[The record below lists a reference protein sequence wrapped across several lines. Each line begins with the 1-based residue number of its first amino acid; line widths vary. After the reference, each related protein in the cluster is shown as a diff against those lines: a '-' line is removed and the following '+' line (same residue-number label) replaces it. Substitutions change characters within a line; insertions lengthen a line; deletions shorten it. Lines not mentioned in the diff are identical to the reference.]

1 MRFFLLLFT
10 CLCLINI
17 VSSQSTILISGYL
30 KDSLTGERLIGAN
43 IYDIISLKGTS
54 SNSFGYYVVKLN
66 KQGIVKLQYSYV
78 GYKPYQISFNTNG
91 DTIISVSL
99 VSNNSLEQ
107 VIVKG
112 EKSREELT
120 EISKITLLPAQV
132 KKLPSFTGEPDLLKA
147 FQLMPGIS
155 QGTEG
160 TSGLYVRGGSPDQ
173 NLFLLDDV
181 PLYNVMHLGGLYSV
195 FDPSALKS
203 VDLYKGGFPARYGGR
218 ISSIMDIRNNDGNI
232 KQYNS
237 EIGLS
242 LLLSKLFIEGPL
254 KKGKASFMFSIRRSN
269 LDLYTFLYNKFLSG
283 QNDNIAYY
291 FYDVNLKLNYI
302 INDRN
307 RVFMAFYKGIDNFYN
322 KYNES
327 QYTSGFDYKGYSGIK
342 WGNTAIS
349 ARWQHIFANQ
359 VTNNLTVA
367 STFYKY
373 ENKNNFKAFNKEQN
387 IGSSSEYSLIS
398 NIHDLI
404 IKSDL
409 QIPINTNHIKTG
421 FEGAF
426 HTFNPSAIHSS
437 YSTSD
442 SLVTNPSNKNVIKA
456 FSGSFYAERVF
467 DLTEKISA
475 NFGFR
480 YNLFYTNSTF
490 FQSPEPRIIINYSFY
505 SAWAIKASYCKMS
518 QNIHLLT
525 NSGTGLPSDLW
536 VPSTQQA
543 HPEKSDQVTIGVT
556 HTTSSNNYKISAEMY
571 YKTLSNLIEYKE
583 GVLVYSSNES
593 WEEKVEKNGKGYA
606 EGIELMI
613 EKQYGRLTGWLSY
626 TLSKTERKFN
636 NIQNGESFP
645 FKYDQRHNFSIV
657 LNYAISEKLSA
668 SAVWQYHTGNAI
680 TLATGKYE
688 ILTQNYYYNG
698 QQQMKEIHIYSKRNA
713 YQMPAYHKLDLGL
726 NYTKTKRRG
735 TAIWNIGIF
744 NAYNHQNAYFLFFKE
759 KNGVTKLYQQSLF
772 PILFNFGYTYK
783 FLNGK

>member
-1 MRFFLLLFT
+1 MRFFLLLFAS
-10 CLCLINI
+10 LGLINI
-17 VSSQSTILISGYL
+17 ASSQSTISISGYL

-43 IYDIISLKGTS
+43 IYDPISLKGTS
-54 SNSFGYYVVKLN
+54 SNSFGYYVLKLN
-66 KQGIVKLQYSYV
+66 KQGIIKLQYSYV
-78 GYKPYQISFNTNG
+78 GYKPHQISFNTNG

-99 VSNNSLEQ
+99 VSNNSLDQ

-132 KKLPSFTGEPDLLKA
+132 KKLPSFTGEPDLLKVC
-147 FQLMPGIS
+147 QLMPGIN

-218 ISSIMDIRNNDGNI
+218 ISSIIDIRNNDGNI

-254 KKGKASFMFSIRRSN
+254 KKGKASFLFSIRRSN
-269 LDLYTFLYNKFLSG
+269 LDLYTFLFNKVLSG
-283 QNDNIAYY
+283 SSDNIAYY

-307 RVFMAFYKGIDNFYN
+307 RVFLAFYKGIDNFYH

-342 WGNTAIS
+342 WGNTALS
-349 ARWQHIFANQ
+349 SRWQHIFANQ

-387 IGSSSEYSLIS
+387 LGSSSDFNLTS
-398 NIHDLI
+398 NIQDII

-409 QIPINTNHIKTG
+409 QIPTTTNDIKLG
-421 FEGAF
+421 IEGAC
-426 HTFNPSAIHSS
+426 HTFNPSAIHYS

-442 SLVTNPSNKNVIKA
+442 TLVTNPTNENEIEA
-456 FSGSFYAERVF
+456 YSGAIYAERIF
-467 DLTEKISA
+467 NLTEKIST
-475 NFGFR
+475 NIGFR
-480 YNLFYTNSTF
+480 FNF
-490 FQSPEPRIIINYSFY
+490 FQTESTSFLSPESRFILNYRFLPS
-505 SAWAIKASYCKMS
+505 WALKASYCNMS

-525 NSGTGLPSDLW
+525 NSGAGLPSDLW
-536 VPSTQQA
+536 VPSTKQA
-543 HPEKSDQVTIGVT
+543 HPEKSNQFTLGLT
-556 HTTSSNNYKISAEMY
+556 HTTLNNYNLSIEAY
-571 YKTLSNLIEYKE
+571 YKTLTNLIEYKE
-583 GVLVYSSNES
+583 GILVYSSNES

-626 TLSKTERKFN
+626 TLSKSERSFR
-636 NIQNGESFP
+636 NIQDGAYFP
-645 FKYDQRHNFSIV
+645 FKYDQRHNFNIV
-657 LNYAISEKLSA
+657 ISFAISEKLSA
-668 SAVWQYHTGNAI
+668 SAVWQYHTGNGI
-680 TLATGKYE
+680 TLAQGKYE
-688 ILTQNYYYNG
+688 ILTQNYFNNG
-698 QQQMKEIHIYSKRNA
+698 KQYMEEVHIYSKRNA
-713 YQMPAYHKLDLGL
+713 YCMPAYHKLDLGL
-726 NYTKTKRRG
+726 NYIKIKRRG

-759 KNGVTKLYQQSLF
+759 KNGTTKLYQQSLF
-772 PILFNFGYTYK
+772 PIIFNFGYTFK
-783 FLNGK
+783 FQI